1 MATPDSPLSDLCS
14 ICHIQPPKYRCPRC
28 NTRTCSLPCT
38 RRHKLWSQ
46 CSGIRDPAAYLRR
59 NELATEAAFDRDFN
73 FITGIERSIERA
85 GRDAENRGIGVGEGS
100 GYVRD
105 LAVVGLEGE
114 IQGDNGGKRK
124 RGQDGGGTKGE
135 IGFLRRVEKAGVK
148 VVRAPKGMSR
158 SKSNASRWLVKNQ
171 CLVWTV
177 EWIMGNEKRL
187 RSCHETSTIADSY
200 DRMFPRPKEIAEQ
213 NQTEKPEQELTGEA
227 SDSAQDP
234 ASTDTTQPTNT
245 PDVQTDTQPETADA
259 TTADTLPATPHRDV
273 YFYLHRP
280 RTATKQPVLI
290 PLSPELTITA
300 ALCDH
305 TVLEFP
311 TIYVLPDS
319 PDALHAQDSKYL
331 LEEDYLR
338 THQSADDTSED
349 AAEDTQLPPGAIDLG
364 GVDEKKVLEVLQK
377 DLFEPSTAP

>member
-1 MATPDSPLSDLCS
+1 MSELPLSDLCS

-85 GRDAENRGIGVGEGS
+85 GRDAENRGINVGEKA
-100 GYVRD
+100 GY
-105 LAVVGLEGE
+105 APG
-114 IQGDNGGKRK
+114 NGGNGNGKRK
-124 RGQDGGGTKGE
+124 RGQGGGGGGVTKGE
-135 IGFLRRVEKAGVK
+135 MGFMRRVESAGVK

-158 SKSNASRWLVKNQ
+158 NRSNGSRWLAKNQ
-171 CLVWTV
+171 CLIWTV
-177 EWIMGNEKRL
+177 EWIMGDGEKKMRN
-187 RSCHETSTIADSY
+187 CTETSTIADSH
-200 DRMFPRPKEIAEQ
+200 DRVLPRPKEDNAEQ
-213 NQTEKPEQELTGEA
+213 TQTGEKPEQELEPSPDA
-227 SDSAQDP
+227 AQDP
-234 ASTDTTQPTNT
+234 ASTTDNTPQPTNA
-245 PDVQTDTQPETADA
+245 PDIPDTQPET
-259 TTADTLPATPHRDV
+259 TDTLQPTPHRDV

-280 RTATKQPVLI
+280 RTTTKQPVLI
-290 PLSPELTITA
+290 PLSPKMSITA
-300 ALCDH
+300 ALRGH

-311 TIYVLPDS
+311 TIYALPDS
-319 PDALHAQDSKYL
+319 PDTLQAQEDPKYL

-338 THQSADDTSED
+338 THQSPDDTSED
-349 AAEDTQLPPGAIDLG
+349 AAEEDTQLPPGAIDLG

-377 DLFEPSTAP
+377 DLFEPSAAA